1 MSTDDLI
8 QNNLQLARDAAY
20 RIKRRVPS
28 HVSPDDLMS
37 LGFVG
42 LVEAARRYNPSRRA
56 SFRTF
61 AKLRIQGAILDG
73 LRSADHVSR
82 DCRRRFKKASA
93 AIQRLT
99 LTREEQPAEHEIANE
114 LHLKLLTWR
123 RQAREF
129 SQAGLLPRN
138 DSRPTDPEQ
147 LEGTMPN
154 GYDVALSCQTRAI
167 LDGAIQTLP
176 SRQQFVIRSYYQHD
190 MTMKQIGHFLGVNE
204 SRVSQIH
211 SQIIATLRARLQDTI
226 L

>member
-1 MSTDDLI
+1 VSIDDLI
-8 QNNLQLARDAAY
+8 QNHLQLSRDAAY
-20 RIKRRVPS
+20 RIKPRLPP

-42 LVEAARRYNPSRRA
+42 LVEAARRFNPSRRA

-61 AKLRIQGAILDG
+61 AKHRIQGAILDG

-82 DCRRRFKKASA
+82 DCRRRFKKATA

-99 LTREEQPAEHEIANE
+99 LTMEKEPAEHEIANE
-114 LHLKLLTWR
+114 LHLKLHAWR

-129 SQAGLLPRN
+129 SQAGLFPRN
-138 DSRPTDPEQ
+138 DPRCTDPEQ
-147 LEGTMPN
+147 LEGTLSN
-154 GYDVALSCQTRAI
+154 GYDAALSCETRAI

-176 SRQQFVIRSYYQHD
+176 ARQQFVIRSYYQHD
-190 MTMKQIGHFLGVNE
+190 MTMKEIGRLLGVNE

-211 SQIIATLRARLQDTI
+211 GRIIAALRTRLQGKI
-226 L
+226 V